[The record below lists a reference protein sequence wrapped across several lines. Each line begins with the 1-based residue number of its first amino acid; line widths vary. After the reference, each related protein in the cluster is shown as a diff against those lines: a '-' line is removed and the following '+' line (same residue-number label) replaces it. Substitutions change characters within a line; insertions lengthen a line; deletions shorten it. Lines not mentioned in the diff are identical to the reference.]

1 MQESSVKENPNYY
14 DTHVVTLYL
23 TEQLKRGLFDTMH
36 NFDEEYTKMMAELKT
51 KAFNNAIR
59 QELMSERIWW
69 LEKSASKMEE
79 EGNTL
84 VAEKLT
90 ETRLELRGLEKHR
103 KVLSSLVTE
112 EKRWMKAMSE
122 VS

>member
-1 MQESSVKENPNYY
+1 
-14 DTHVVTLYL
+14 
-23 TEQLKRGLFDTMH
+23 MH
-36 NFDEEYTKMMAELKT
+36 SFDEEYTKMMAELKT
-51 KAFNNAIR
+51 KAFNNIFR

-79 EGNTL
+79 RSDTM

-90 ETRLELRGLEKHR
+90 ETRSEVRSLEKRR
-103 KVLSSLVTE
+103 KVLSALVTE
-112 EKRWMKAMSE
+112 EKRWIKTMSK